1 MIGTSGSVAQ
11 PPGNT
16 NWRDVETNKVAIAPA
31 FHGYGTVQSYINSGP
46 RTGTKTLSIN
56 QQLFLTPN
64 SLLKLRKSATAGYD
78 AVSNLG
84 KTVSDIVDI
93 MILDSGRSRRVVK
106 LRISHIEKA
115 TLIFV
120 VQTYVNLYYP
130 LLKLFVMVKHAVNA
144 VNLGT

>member
-1 MIGTSGSVAQ
+1 M
-11 PPGNT
+11 
-16 NWRDVETNKVAIAPA
+16 
-31 FHGYGTVQSYINSGP
+31 
-46 RTGTKTLSIN
+46 
-56 QQLFLTPN
+56 
-64 SLLKLRKSATAGYD
+64 
-78 AVSNLG
+78 SNLG